1 MFLLYMWIYM
11 HVYVFMYI
19 YICMNLLYKL
29 LKGLRI
35 FNFTLIYFQNPLI
48 SLLCLFQH
56 LGIPKSTPQY
66 WSLVLF
72 FSLPCSEPYISG
84 HSYRYIYVYFYDLR
98 QNGKVKE
105 YVLFTDL
112 SVFQWNISWLRK
124 SSASILMS
132 SRWVLLSQ
140 TAAKNTYCNFENISI
155 FHDGNGV
162 SHFFYFN
169 LSQFLRL
176 NICLMYFLAISS
188 SVWWTF
194 FCLDSLWRWLC
205 GAEFHF
211 PILLPPLKH
220 DARSTLLP

>member
-155 FHDGNGV
+155 FPDGNGV
-162 SHFFYFN
+162 SHFFLFQSFSIFETEH
-169 LSQFLRL
+169 LFD
-176 NICLMYFLAISS
+176 
-188 SVWWTF
+188 VF
-194 FCLDSLWRWLC
+194 F
-205 GAEFHF
+205 GN
-211 PILLPPLKH
+211 
-220 DARSTLLP
+220 